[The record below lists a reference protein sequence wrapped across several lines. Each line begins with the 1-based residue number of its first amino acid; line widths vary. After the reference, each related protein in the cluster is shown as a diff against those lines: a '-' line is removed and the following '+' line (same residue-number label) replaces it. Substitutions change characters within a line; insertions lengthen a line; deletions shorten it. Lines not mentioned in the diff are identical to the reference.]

1 MATFRTHYKTIEHF
15 GLQMFLISYRYDCP
29 ESEMTVFNTFQR
41 YQQCILAAILVQYSP
56 PPPPSSEFPMTLCSG
71 GVGVFWNHTIHK
83 NSKRGQI
90 FFVTITTVPK
100 WSRSFQKPLF

>member
-41 YQQCILAAILVQYSP
+41 YQQCILATILVQYSDKFMH
-56 PPPPSSEFPMTLCSG
+56 SIVKFLIVLLHTLLLCFST
-71 GVGVFWNHTIHK
+71 VSCEVNTIQCHA
-83 NSKRGQI
+83 
-90 FFVTITTVPK
+90 
-100 WSRSFQKPLF
+100 

>member
-41 YQQCILAAILVQYSP
+41 YQQCILAAILVQYSDKFMH
-56 PPPPSSEFPMTLCSG
+56 SIVKFLIVLLHSLLLCFST
-71 GVGVFWNHTIHK
+71 VLCEVNTIQC
-83 NSKRGQI
+83 RA
-90 FFVTITTVPK
+90 
-100 WSRSFQKPLF
+100 